1 MIHLPLTAHCPN
13 SSSLKIIVQGREG
26 GTSPAEVPSVAA
38 TTTATT
44 TTTRAPHSPFPAA
57 SLASCPPPCAHTS
70 VSARQGIPDPFSG
83 YSQWN
88 EWNL

>member
-44 TTTRAPHSPFPAA
+44 TTTRAA
-57 SLASCPPPCAHTS
+57 TG
-70 VSARQGIPDPFSG
+70 QGITDSSAGGAGSSSSNSSSSSG
-83 YSQWN
+83 IIIIRVCGSSDSVQ
-88 EWNL
+88 